1 MDIYILDLIHII
13 IRFKCRYLTILLIY
27 MSSHSRT
34 SQMSGDS
41 GVDNPQTQG
50 RNKID
55 TLIVLDTLV
64 ADNSELT
71 DVSVNISIETSNLF
85 ADLSMQERVVSKHN
99 NLDTFGSLYPDRKI
113 KILNPFSAPIGYF
126 HKVSTGEAYIDMFKT
141 ETLQINEITSDDNKI
156 NFYKPDLSFNGSVN
170 TNNGIFNGIYALHD
184 NIQFDVDV
192 STNNEIA
199 VSDVNVNKLR
209 GPIKI
214 HGDLSLQNIQN
225 VSDIS
230 LTNNLDIS
238 LLDIIN
244 LGSYSGTKIIIHSDV
259 SFQGIKANDFN
270 VNKFTQIGPVNSDLS
285 VNVDLSVNGEIN
297 LANLTSSGIIGIHN
311 DASFEHLHIN
321 DISVNTISSI
331 NGTETILIKGDVS
344 INNFQDL
351 DIEIDQT
358 IINQLQQGDLND
370 LTTFTKSAFSIV
382 KNSGTG
388 SNTKLSD
395 LYYANPKGNYGT
407 VLLEDNS
414 INDIYFTDISL
425 YELTYNE
432 DDYTTNPGKKLN
444 NVGDNEFTFI
454 LKEFSDND
462 TIDISSKTTYKLKM
476 EYRFDEKY
484 TTTERVIPSMELMV
498 KPCMRDISYFFKGV
512 GDRQDPSG
520 SVGPTSNEKDIKIL
534 HDESYCFSFYFQ
546 TNTNND
552 ISMLITLRDNV
563 IQSDPHKT
571 NTSGN
576 NISRII
582 DISCGGPDGINNDFD
597 SIYDK
602 FNSL

>member
-1 MDIYILDLIHII
+1 M
-13 IRFKCRYLTILLIY
+13 T
-27 MSSHSRT
+27 SHSRT
-34 SQMSGDS
+34 SQMSKDS
-41 GVDNPQTQG
+41 DVDIAESQS
-50 RNKID
+50 RNKMD

-64 ADNSELT
+64 AENTELG
-71 DVSVNISIETSNLF
+71 DVSINISIETNNLF
-85 ADLSMQERVVSKHN
+85 ADLSMQERVVSKQN
-99 NLDTFGSLYPDRKI
+99 NLDTFGALYSDSKI

-126 HKVSTGEAYIDMFKT
+126 HKVSTGEGYVDMFKT
-141 ETLQINEITSDDNKI
+141 DTLQINEITSDDNKI
-156 NFYKPDLSFNGSVN
+156 NFYKPDLSFNESVN

-225 VSDIS
+225 VRDVS
-230 LTNNLDIS
+230 LSNNLDIS

-244 LGSYSGTKIIIHSDV
+244 LGSYSGAKIIIHSDT
-259 SFQGIKANDFN
+259 SFQGIQATDICI
-270 VNKFTQIGPVNSDLS
+270 NKFTQIGPVNSDLS

-297 LANLTSSGIIGIHN
+297 LANLTSPDIIGIHN
-311 DASFEHLHIN
+311 DVSFEHLHIN
-321 DISVNTISSI
+321 DISINTISSI
-331 NGTETILIKGDVS
+331 NQDETIFIKGDVS
-344 INNFQDL
+344 INNSDDL
-351 DIEIDQT
+351 EIEIDQT

-370 LTTFTKSAFSIV
+370 LTTFTKSAFSII
-382 KNSGTG
+382 KNSGSG
-388 SNTKLSD
+388 PNKKLSD

-407 VLLEDNS
+407 VELEDNS

-425 YELTYNE
+425 YELSYNE
-432 DDYTTNPGKKLN
+432 NDYTTNPGKKLN
-444 NVGDNEFTFI
+444 NVGDNQFTFI
-454 LKEFSDND
+454 LNEFSYND
-462 TIDISSKTTYKLKM
+462 VFKSIDISNKTTYKLKM
-476 EYRFDEKY
+476 EYGFDKKNTISES
-484 TTTERVIPSMELMV
+484 VDPSMKLMV

-512 GDRQDPSG
+512 EGGQDPSG
-520 SVGPTSNEKDIKIL
+520 SVGPTSNEKDIEIF
-534 HDESYCFSFYFQ
+534 HDETNCFSFYFQ

-563 IQSDPHKT
+563 IQSDPSFAT

-582 DISCGGPDGINNDFD
+582 DISCGGPEGLNNDFD
-597 SIYDK
+597 AIYNT
-602 FNSL
+602 FIV